1 MIKTNKVLIVSKPR
15 FGSTVFCKE
24 MGNLTQTPF
33 YSEPNVSDV
42 EHLKIINETKSF
54 GTKIIVSDLKL
65 WENTKEIIF
74 GFDWDLIILLR
85 RNEQDAKLSLSHI
98 DYIDSSFPNDNMKVS
113 WTTGYKQ
120 NSNIKIPKWMD
131 VFYNNGEKIYQEIL
145 GMNKNTIELT
155 YENLYNEDRSIREQE
170 LNKVVDMDK
179 IHWLVKKN
187 VLDKLDPSNKY
198 TNLPPLDV
206 KKSLI

>member
-1 MIKTNKVLIVSKPR
+1 MIPNKVLIVSKPR
-15 FGSTVFCKE
+15 FGSTTLVFQL
-24 MGNLTQTPF
+24 GRLLQLPAI
-33 YSEPNVSDV
+33 SEPSD
-42 EHLKIINETKSF
+42 LNKIDVDKCVC
-54 GTKIIVSDLKL
+54 KIIVADLKQ
-65 WENTKEIIF
+65 WEDTKEILF
-74 GFDWDLIILLR
+74 GFDWNLIVLLR

-98 DYIDSSFPNDNMKVS
+98 DYIDNSFPIGNMKVS

-120 NSNIKIPKWMD
+120 NPNIKIPKWMD
-131 VFYNNGEKIYQEIL
+131 GTYNSGERIYQEIL

-179 IHWLVKKN
+179 VHWLIKKN

-198 TNLPPLDV
+198 TNLPRLIV

>member
-1 MIKTNKVLIVSKPR
+1 MKPNKVLIVSKPR
-15 FGSTVFCKE
+15 FGSTVFCEE

-33 YSEPNVSDV
+33 YSEPNVLNA
-42 EHLKIINETKSF
+42 EHIKIVNETKSF
-54 GTKIIVSDLKL
+54 GIKIIVSDLKL

-98 DYIDSSFPNDNMKVS
+98 DYIDNSFPNDNMKVS

-120 NSNIKIPKWMD
+120 KPNIKIPKWMD
-131 VFYNNGEKIYQEIL
+131 VSYNNGEKIYQEII

-170 LNKVVDMDK
+170 LNKVVDMNK
-179 IHWLVKKN
+179 VHWLIKKN

-198 TNLPPLDV
+198 TNLPPLVV

>member
-1 MIKTNKVLIVSKPR
+1 MIPNKVLIVSKPR
-15 FGSTVFCKE
+15 FGSTVFCEE
-24 MGNLTQTPF
+24 MGNLTQSPY
-33 YSEPNVSDV
+33 YSEPNLSNE
-42 EHLKIINETKSF
+42 EHLKIINKTQNF
-54 GTKIIVSDLKL
+54 GIKIIAADLKQ
-65 WENTKEIIF
+65 WEDVKEILF
-74 GFDWDLIILLR
+74 EFDWDLIILLR

-98 DYIDSSFPNDNMKVS
+98 DYIDNSFPSHNMKVS

-120 NSNIKIPKWMD
+120 NPNIKIPKWMD
-131 VFYNNGEKIYQEIL
+131 GTYDSGERIYQEIL

-198 TNLPPLDV
+198 TNLPPLVV

>member
-1 MIKTNKVLIVSKPR
+1 LIKTNKVLIVSKPR

>member
-1 MIKTNKVLIVSKPR
+1 MKTNKVLIVSKPR

-33 YSEPNVSDV
+33 YSEPNVLDV
-42 EHLKIINETKSF
+42 EYLKIINETKSF
-54 GTKIIVSDLKL
+54 GIKIIVGNPKQ

-98 DYIDSSFPNDNMKVS
+98 DYIDSSFLYNNMKVS

-131 VFYNNGEKIYQEIL
+131 VSYNNGEKIYQEIL

>member
-1 MIKTNKVLIVSKPR
+1 MKTNKVLIVSKPR

-198 TNLPPLDV
+198 TNQSPLDV
-206 KKSLI
+206 KKSLL

>member
-1 MIKTNKVLIVSKPR
+1 MIPNKVLIVSKPR
-15 FGSTVFCKE
+15 FGSTVFCEE
-24 MGNLTQTPF
+24 MGNLTQSPY
-33 YSEPNVSDV
+33 YSEPTLSNV
-42 EHLKIINETKSF
+42 EHLKIISKTQNF
-54 GTKIIVSDLKL
+54 GIKIIAADLKQ
-65 WENTKEIIF
+65 WEATKEILF

-98 DYIDSSFPNDNMKVS
+98 DYIDNSFPSDNMKVS

-120 NSNIKIPKWMD
+120 NPNIKIPKWTD
-131 VFYNNGEKIYQEIL
+131 GTYNSGERIYQEIL

-179 IHWLVKKN
+179 IPWLIKKN

-198 TNLPPLDV
+198 TNLPPLIV